1 MDRNPNVIRR
11 QRIEQMLKQEPED
24 VFLNFGLA
32 MELVK
37 EQALADA
44 IRQFAR
50 VLTLDPD
57 YTAAH
62 YHKAATHIKLHQPV
76 EARETLLAGI
86 AAARRIGNAHAE
98 REMQELL
105 AGLGSV

>member
-1 MDRNPNVIRR
+1 
-11 QRIEQMLKQEPED
+11 MLLKEPDD

-37 EQALADA
+37 EQALPDA
-44 IRQFAR
+44 VQRFAR
-50 VLTLDPD
+50 VLALDPS

-62 YHKAATHIKLHQPV
+62 YHKGATHIKLGQPV
-76 EARETLLAGI
+76 EARETLQSGI

-98 REMQELL
+98 SEMRELL
-105 AGLGSV
+105 SGLGPAR